1 MHRHMKYRNNL
12 LPCIALIILLAAFF
26 CTPVRAG
33 LSVAGGKY
41 MGEIAPGETYVHTF
55 TVSTEPTDDP
65 VDIVIDVLGFG
76 QGADLSYIGLPP
88 GKDTGQYSARPFI
101 TIDTS
106 TFTLKPGESRSVKAT
121 IAVPNNVG
129 AGGRYALINI
139 HNKPA
144 GGGLVS
150 ISSAIGAPMMVT
162 IKGQPV
168 IETGYIADIKAVL
181 KQDGKTAIVT
191 TFKNTG
197 NHHYYGATNAVTITD
212 ASGKQVTSVT
222 LDPSLTAI
230 IPEATVL
237 FEAVTPIPLQQGMY
251 TAESKVT
258 LPNGTLLD
266 SKKMTVEVTSTSAQ
280 QTLII
285 PVTQR
290 TPDSASSAGPNSDGV
305 NIIGQNSS
313 SQIMV
318 KKTYSPGPSPLMTF
332 GVFAVVF
339 LLKYRKK

>member
-1 MHRHMKYRNNL
+1 MHRHMKCRNKL

-26 CTPVRAG
+26 CTPVLAG

-41 MGEIAPGETYVHTF
+41 MGEIAPGEIYVHTL
-55 TVSTEPTDDP
+55 TVSTELTDDP

-101 TIDTS
+101 TLDTS

-139 HNKPA
+139 HTKPA

-168 IETGYIADIKAVL
+168 TETGSITDIKTVT
-181 KQDGKTAIVT
+181 KQDGKTTIVT

-197 NHHYYGATNAVTITD
+197 NHHYYGATNTVTVTD

-222 LDPSLTAI
+222 LNPSLTAI
-230 IPEATVL
+230 IPEATVM
-237 FEAVTPIPLQQGMY
+237 FEAITPTPLQPGVY
-251 TAESKVT
+251 SVDSKVT
-258 LPNGTLLD
+258 LPNGTILD
-266 SKKMTVEVTSTSAQ
+266 SKKMIVEVGSVPAGTIPIAPAQVTSAPRSGLGLGGVDEGVQ
-280 QTLII
+280 SANT
-285 PVTQR
+285 PV
-290 TPDSASSAGPNSDGV
+290 GV
-305 NIIGQNSS
+305 
-313 SQIMV
+313 
-318 KKTYSPGPSPLMTF
+318 KTTYSQGPSPLITC
-332 GVFAVVF
+332 GVCAAV
-339 LLKYRKK
+339 LLLFSRRK